1 MAKLTLI
8 YPYAPSF
15 LWMIKKKMRLRK
27 VISDL
32 LSSLDSIGVN
42 LNHPIPKLNP
52 TEVWIIYMSLWTILG
67 YPWTQTGLENQCHS
81 KVYTQ
86 AGAIHSWS
94 IWSEFT
100 PGGSGWKCWR
110 PWGLLCVKS
119 LVLLSFLVFC
129 PQQPSTS
136 TSPILNSAQSSWRF
150 RHSLSQIFNNN
161 NNNNKPENPSGL
173 L

>member
-52 TEVWIIYMSLWTILG
+52 TEV
-67 YPWTQTGLENQCHS
+67 
-81 KVYTQ
+81 
-86 AGAIHSWS
+86 
-94 IWSEFT
+94 
-100 PGGSGWKCWR
+100 
-110 PWGLLCVKS
+110 
-119 LVLLSFLVFC
+119 
-129 PQQPSTS
+129 
-136 TSPILNSAQSSWRF
+136 
-150 RHSLSQIFNNN
+150 
-161 NNNNKPENPSGL
+161 
-173 L
+173 